1 MILISLGGRPI
12 NKFQHKFLTTDSGHL
27 AIYSTRLSS
36 AMGASR
42 ITTPTILCITF
53 LFFILMTTDSRGEAE
68 DNKELEA
75 RGGPT
80 FNVLKFGA
88 VGDGVHNDTQAFLKA
103 WNATCTAST
112 GRPRMI
118 VPKGKKFLVGPINF
132 LGPCMTKIIIVQIS
146 GIIVGPLTLK
156 EWGWPSLIKK
166 WIVFKKV
173 DGLTVQ
179 GRGIIDGRGNC
190 WWENSCHNSK
200 HRNRPGCSQSQPHSV
215 NFVATSNSQLKDV
228 TVTNSPMFHVTL
240 LDLSNF
246 NVTNL
251 KVDSP
256 EESPNTDG
264 LHTQSVEN
272 VSIRNSYF
280 RSGDDCVSV
289 GNSSFHVYVNDC
301 HCGPGH
307 GISIGSLGEFGNRA
321 EVKEIHVERINFF
334 GTMNGVRIKT
344 WHTSAVK
351 ISNITYEDLQGTTD
365 ILTPSAI
372 NLDCSR
378 LLGCSSL
385 HFKNIFFTPANSS
398 TKLTSTCTNAKGTTQ
413 GRIEPPLICLNH

>member
-1 MILISLGGRPI
+1 M
-12 NKFQHKFLTTDSGHL
+12 
-27 AIYSTRLSS
+27 
-36 AMGASR
+36 
-42 ITTPTILCITF
+42 
-53 LFFILMTTDSRGEAE
+53 
-68 DNKELEA
+68 
-75 RGGPT
+75 
-80 FNVLKFGA
+80 V
-88 VGDGVHNDTQAFLKA
+88 
-103 WNATCTAST
+103 
-112 GRPRMI
+112 
-118 VPKGKKFLVGPINF
+118 VPKGKTFLLKSIEF
-132 LGPCMTKIIIVQIS
+132 SGPCVTRNIVVQIS
-146 GIIVGPLTLK
+146 GTIVGPLTLK
-156 EWGWPSLIKK
+156 EWGWPNFINK
-166 WIVFKKV
+166 WIVFKNV

-246 NVTNL
+246 NITNL

-289 GNSSFHVYVNDC
+289 GNSSFHVYINDC

-307 GISIGSLGEFGNRA
+307 GISIGSLGELGNRA
-321 EVKEIHVERINFF
+321 EVKEIHVQRVNFF

-344 WHTSAVK
+344 WHGGQGECHSISFKHSNFTNVMNPLLIDQHYFAESANETSAVK
-351 ISNITYEDLQGTTD
+351 ISNITYENLHGTTN

-372 NLDCSR
+372 NLGCSR
-378 LLGCSSL
+378 LVSCTGLY
-385 HFKNIFFTPANSS
+385 FNNIFFTPARNSV
-398 TKLTSTCTNAKGTTQ
+398 KLKSTCINAKGKTW
-413 GRIEPPLICLNH
+413 GRIEPPLSCLNH